1 MKLILLFLCF
11 IACSFCLE
19 MIKVSR
25 NSRTSLPTTSS
36 TDKYFYLTN
45 SNYYLYSSYI
55 YICLEDNNFGLS
67 YNNIKYC
74 RTDTNPSSYPDSAIS
89 SCSFTTIYYY
99 STQSSSSSTKYYYK
113 IPTTSSYTYS
123 IVYYQGSYSSGYLYV
138 TSDYQNI
145 LSDNYYYTGL
155 SPGAI
160 IGIVIGSIVI
170 LVTFIIILY
179 YCCPC
184 CRKNKI
190 EFIPVTQPY
199 YAAQN
204 SFPFPPNQNN
214 MLLPINNPNIQLQ
227 PVSVPNEVN

>member
-25 NSRTSLPTTSS
+25 NSKTSLPTTSS

-74 RTDTNPSSYPDSAIS
+74 GTNTNPNLSADDAIS
-89 SCSFTTIYYY
+89 DCSFSNIFYY

-113 IPTTSSYTYS
+113 ISTTNSYIYS
-123 IVYYQGSYSSGYLYV
+123 IINYEGSYSSGNLYV
-138 TSDYQNI
+138 TSDYQIISNE
-145 LSDNYYYTGL
+145 DNEGIST
-155 SPGAI
+155 GAI
-160 IGIVIGSIVI
+160 IGIVIGSII
-170 LVTFIIILY
+170 FLITFIIIIY
-179 YCCPC
+179 HCCPC

-190 EFIPVTQPY
+190 NFIPVTQPY
-199 YAAQN
+199 YPDLN
-204 SFPFPPNQNN
+204 SFSYPSNQTN
-214 MLLPINNPNIQLQ
+214 MLLPIDNPNIQLQ
-227 PVSVPNEVN
+227 PVTVPNEAD